1 LDLKREQ
8 ASSNNPSAAPIIAYT
23 RMTWRDY
30 LKESEVQTIEGDEF
44 EVRRSKEQLAKMEI
58 YFRRYD
64 VIFVL
69 FVYC

>member
-1 LDLKREQ
+1 
-8 ASSNNPSAAPIIAYT
+8 
-23 RMTWRDY
+23 MTWRDY